1 MSQAGGQGR
10 VTEPQGPLAIGGSGG
25 KLPRA
30 RSSRS
35 SIRALQAALA
45 AENSAVYGYGV
56 AGAHLTGARR
66 AAAVR
71 DWVAHENAR
80 DTLTGMLTARGGQP
94 VATAAAYQL
103 PFPVHSAPPAVSLA
117 ALLEDRLTAV
127 YLGLVAL
134 DDPALRAFGA
144 AATRTAAL
152 RAAAWRGS
160 TLAFPGLEATA
171 PQAPGAA
178 AGRSAA
184 GEASPAPTRS
194 G

>member
-1 MSQAGGQGR
+1 LWRWGRSPASYGQGAVAPPASYGQGASDEVTGAFWPAGG
-10 VTEPQGPLAIGGSGG
+10 PGGSP
-25 KLPRA
+25 PRA
-30 RSSRS
+30 SSDTT
-35 SIRALQAALA
+35 IRALQAALA

-56 AGAHLTGARR
+56 AGAHLTGAKR

-103 PFPVHSAPPAVSLA
+103 PFPVHSASAAVSLA
-117 ALLEDRLTAV
+117 TLLEDRVTAV

-134 DDPALRAFGA
+134 TEPALRAFGA
-144 AATRTAAL
+144 AAARTAAL

-160 TLAFPGLEATA
+160 TVAFPGL
-171 PQAPGAA
+171 GAA
-178 AGRSAA
+178 DPARPRS
-184 GEASPAPTRS
+184 
-194 G
+194 